1 MAGSALASNLVL
13 DVARAP
19 RLPLLWAIGLAGCAA
34 AGVTLALASASDG
47 SPEPVARAITVDW
60 IVLSYVLAGLIAW
73 WGRPE
78 SRFGPL
84 MVVAG
89 FAAFVSHLSWTS
101 LALPYAIDA
110 PYTVGTAASLLP
122 PVLFLHVFLAF
133 PSGRLERWLE
143 RTLVAAAY
151 VAAIGLGVAVLML
164 TDRAPHNLLGIVSE
178 PGAALA
184 VRRVALV
191 AISALSLAGIAVL
204 VTRRRGAGRPL
215 RRSLALLIDAFA
227 LALVAIPVLLIA
239 SIFDPSGMETIR
251 RVSYAVIG
259 IAPFAFLF
267 ALLRARLARSNV
279 GHLLVEL
286 RADPGPADLRDAL
299 ARALGD
305 PSLTLAYWLPEFRSW
320 SGPDGRPVELPTA
333 GSGRAATTLI
343 DRDGAHVAALLHDS
357 ALADEPELLD
367 AVTAAAGI
375 ALENGRLN
383 VELKARMEE
392 LRGSRWR
399 VIEAGQKERQR
410 LERNLHDGAQQ
421 RLIALSL
428 ELGRLEER
436 VGGDREASRRLDQ
449 ARREIATSLEELR
462 DVARGIHPAVVTG
475 HGLAVALEE
484 LVAKATVLVRLN
496 VKLEGRLPEGLEVA
510 AFYLVSESLANVG
523 KHAEATS
530 ATVDIACANG
540 QVVVEVVDDGIGG
553 ADTELGSGLR
563 GLADRVEALE
573 GRLRIW
579 SPEGGGTRLR
589 AEIPC
594 ES

>member
-1 MAGSALASNLVL
+1 MAGAALASNLAVG
-13 DVARAP
+13 VARAP
-19 RLPLLWAIGLAGCAA
+19 RLSLLWAIGLAGCAA
-34 AGVTLALASASDG
+34 AGVTLALALASEG
-47 SPEPVARAITVDW
+47 SPEPVARAVTVDW
-60 IVLSYVLAGLIAW
+60 IVLSYILAGLIAW
-73 WGRPE
+73 WCRPE

-84 MVVAG
+84 MVAAG

-101 LALPYAIDA
+101 LALPYAIDV
-110 PYTVGTAASLLP
+110 PYTVGMAASLLP

-133 PSGRLERWLE
+133 PSGRLERWFE

-151 VAAIGLGVAVLML
+151 VAAIGLGLVVMML
-164 TDRAPHNLLGIVSE
+164 SDLGPHNLLAVVSE

-204 VTRRRGAGRPL
+204 VARRRGTGRPL

-239 SIFDPSGMETIR
+239 SIFDPSAMESIR
-251 RVSYAVIG
+251 RVAYAVIG
-259 IAPFAFLF
+259 MAPFVFLF
-267 ALLRARLARSNV
+267 ALLRARLARSSV
-279 GHLLVEL
+279 GHLFVEL
-286 RADPGPADLRDAL
+286 RADPAPTDLRDAL

-305 PSLTLAYWLPEFRSW
+305 PSLTLAFWLPEFRSW
-320 SGPDGRPVELPTA
+320 ADLEGRPVKLPSS
-333 GSGRAATTLI
+333 GSGRGTTLI
-343 DRDGAHVAALLHDS
+343 DRNGAHVAALLHDS

-392 LRGSRWR
+392 LRGSRSR

-428 ELGRLEER
+428 ELGLLVERLD
-436 VGGDREASRRLDQ
+436 GDREASLRLDQ

-462 DVARGIHPAVVTG
+462 DVARGIHPAVVSG
-475 HGLAVALEE
+475 HGLAVALEQ
-484 LVAKATVLVRLN
+484 LAAKAPVPVRLS
-496 VKLEGRLPEGLEVA
+496 VKLERRCPERLEVA

-523 KHAEATS
+523 KHANATS
-530 ATVDIACANG
+530 ATVEVVRTNG

-553 ADTELGSGLR
+553 ADPELGSGLR

-579 SPEGGGTRLR
+579 SPMGGGTRLR

-594 ES
+594 AS